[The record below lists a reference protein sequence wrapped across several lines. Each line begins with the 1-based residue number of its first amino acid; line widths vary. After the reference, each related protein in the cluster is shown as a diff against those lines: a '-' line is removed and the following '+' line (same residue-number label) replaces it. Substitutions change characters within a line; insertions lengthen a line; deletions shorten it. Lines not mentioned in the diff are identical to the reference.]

1 LPVRQ
6 GRNLSKNLSR
16 AKWLNP
22 TQVSRQR
29 AKWVIPI
36 PVIQRLK
43 WRRLRAHCKLFDVPV
58 QPLNTG
64 YSAIP
69 QASVRWPMRRSSAA
83 PLIKK
88 AGGRRKIID

>member
-1 LPVRQ
+1 
-6 GRNLSKNLSR
+6 
-16 AKWLNP
+16 
-22 TQVSRQR
+22 
-29 AKWVIPI
+29 VIPI

-88 AGGRRKIID
+88 AGERRKIID